1 MFRILVFAGMMV
13 LGGVMAAQFADQA
26 GRRPALTARAQP
38 QASQPANASTMVIRP
53 GAGGHFQVE
62 ARVDGRQLDF
72 VVDTGASQ
80 ITIREQDAAMLGIHP
95 TPSDYS
101 VRINTAN
108 GVGRAARVELGMVEV
123 GDIMV
128 RNIPALI
135 VPDEALSVNLLGM
148 SFLSR
153 VRWSH
158 ENGNFI
164 LEQ

>member
-1 MFRILVFAGMMV
+1 MFRILVFAGMMM
-13 LGGVMAAQFADQA
+13 LGSVMAAQFADQA
-26 GRRPALTARAQP
+26 GQRSASTAKAQP
-38 QASQPANASTMVIRP
+38 QASQPMNAGTMVIRP
-53 GAGGHFQVE
+53 DAGGHFQVE
-62 ARVDGRQLDF
+62 ARVDGRRLDF
-72 VVDTGASQ
+72 MVDTGASQ
-80 ITIREQDAAMLGIHP
+80 ITLREQDAAMLGIHP
-95 TPSDYS
+95 TPSDYTVKIS
-101 VRINTAN
+101 TAN
-108 GVGRAARVELGMVEV
+108 GIGRAARVELGMVEV

-158 ENGNFI
+158 EGGNFI